1 MSPSQKKNI
10 PSLFAIVDAND
21 FEAIPFEPISPLHKA
36 IIDEIGPDKS
46 STYEVNLKDS
56 MYYENKKITAIQLD
70 KPRPL
75 LQVSARCGFGP
86 LPLSFIKLVGIYVNA
101 GPLGPTLVTA
111 LVVVCKK
118 IIPADEYSIEL
129 MDEILTIKGICFEE
143 DEDIET
149 LCELEE
155 VLDCYD
161 KEDRRTLEAEIKA
174 GKTKKATKSS
184 YSADLV
190 KWKVLLWI

>member
-1 MSPSQKKNI
+1 
-10 PSLFAIVDAND
+10 
-21 FEAIPFEPISPLHKA
+21 
-36 IIDEIGPDKS
+36 
-46 STYEVNLKDS
+46 
-56 MYYENKKITAIQLD
+56 
-70 KPRPL
+70 
-75 LQVSARCGFGP
+75 
-86 LPLSFIKLVGIYVNA
+86 
-101 GPLGPTLVTA
+101 
-111 LVVVCKK
+111 
-118 IIPADEYSIEL
+118 